1 MENILVV
8 GIAEEHEDLKLV
20 RMNIETFLISYYGF
34 LDIDANKADD
44 NRKLTDDEKFELE
57 QLLLGLIQIKRND
70 KTLKVMPTM
79 SFPIAEYLENIY
91 VR

>member
-34 LDIDANKADD
+34 LDIDANKDGD

-57 QLLLGLIQIKRND
+57 QLLLGLIQIKRNG

-79 SFPIAEYLENIY
+79 SFPVAEYLENIY